1 MKKLVF
7 ALSLI
12 TLSSSLTVQAFSQDI
27 IVPKNHKGEAMTL
40 AALAKD
46 AAWRQKVAK
55 QWKMSQLKM
64 SAAKRN
70 TQKLSHFYATDNTQE
85 ASLYDINVAK
95 YTYN

>member
-1 MKKLVF
+1 MKKLML

-12 TLSSSLTVQAFSQDI
+12 AFSSSLTIAQDI

-55 QWKMSQLKM
+55 QWKASEATQNTRKLKYTKD
-64 SAAKRN
+64 S
-70 TQKLSHFYATDNTQE
+70 FYAVDNTQE
-85 ASLYDINVAK
+85 ASLYNSYSSK
-95 YTYN
+95 YIYN